1 MARSAIPDFGI
12 EYPAYEY
19 HPWPKYAG
27 ANEQGEALIANNQA
41 EYDEMKAVAFFPKLM
56 GKDKNGKDVIAQ
68 QPRDLEWLKA
78 SVATPPEDPAVVAK
92 READAA
98 FEAAETKRKAAAY
111 DALIEQQKQAVGTST
126 PPEAAQN
133 AANSQAGLG
142 ANAQNAL
149 TQPTGLKKTKAA

>member
-12 EYPAYEY
+12 EYPPYEY

-27 ANEQGEALIANNQA
+27 ANEQGEALIATNQA
-41 EYDEMKAVAFFPKLM
+41 EYDEMKAVAFFPKLL

-111 DALIEQQKQAVGTST
+111 DEMMAGKDVKEPPVPPVTDQA
-126 PPEAAQN
+126 
-133 AANSQAGLG
+133 
-142 ANAQNAL
+142 NAL
-149 TQPTGLKKTKAA
+149 TAPTGLKKSKAA